1 MSKDPFLPVVWL
13 RAQLSYALALLRI
26 QTVFIYEAANST

>member
-1 MSKDPFLPVVWL
+1 MSKDPCLPEGWL
-13 RAQLSYALALLRI
+13 RSLLSYALALLRI